1 MSTPPPNSIGAL
13 NAAREAA
20 ARVRGEWLLLVRDEI
35 VGPNDVLT
43 EAATP
48 AGKPLLKLSVRQLLL
63 ARPGWGRKR
72 TDAVIRKV
80 SSVAT
85 GSIEAR
91 QMTVG
96 WLLDP
101 RSGGR
106 RFAAWLDAFEPKAGP
121 AWPGFPFVRK
131 EQ

>member
-1 MSTPPPNSIGAL
+1 MQGLSRAL
-13 NAAREAA
+13 LAEAA
-20 ARVRGEWLLLVRDEI
+20 EARVEAEVIEA
-35 VGPNDVLT
+35 
-43 EAATP
+43 EAAPHGLMSALVSLRGDGAEALARSWEGTVQWICP
-48 AGKPLLKLSVRQLLL
+48 SPL
-63 ARPGWGRKR
+63 RPGWGRKR
-72 TDAVIRKV
+72 TEAVIRKV

-85 GSIEAR
+85 GRIEAR
-91 QMTVG
+91 QITVG

-106 RFAAWLDAFEPKAGP
+106 RFAAWLDALEPKTGP

>member
-1 MSTPPPNSIGAL
+1 MSTPPQNSIGSL
-13 NAAREAA
+13 NRAREAA
-20 ARVRGEWLLLVRDEI
+20 ARVRGEWLLLLRDDL

-43 EAATP
+43 EASTP
-48 AGKPLLKLSVRQLLL
+48 DGRPLLKLSLRQLLL

-72 TDAVIRKV
+72 TEAVIRKV

-85 GSIEAR
+85 GRIEAR
-91 QMTVG
+91 QITVG

-106 RFAAWLDAFEPKAGP
+106 RFAAWLDALEPKTGP